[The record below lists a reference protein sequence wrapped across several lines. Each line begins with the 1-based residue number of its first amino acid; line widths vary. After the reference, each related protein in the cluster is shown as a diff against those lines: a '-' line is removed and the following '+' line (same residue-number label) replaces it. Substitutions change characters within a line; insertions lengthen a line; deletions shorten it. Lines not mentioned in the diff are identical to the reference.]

1 MNIASTPMTDDD
13 IPLSLDAAFD
23 PARCGRKATTLAE
36 LRRAGH
42 RVPDG
47 FVVPRG
53 ARVAAELLAPALA
66 RLGPGP
72 YAVRSSGVA
81 EDLVEAS
88 FAGQYE
94 TVLGAETLDEVLAGI
109 ERVIASAR
117 AAHVASY
124 RAGTDLAEDSASA
137 PLAVL
142 VQRLVTAQAAG
153 VMFSANPV
161 TGDDEVVI
169 EATRGLGDRLM
180 AGDVVGD
187 RWVERDGRLQPQADS
202 GVIDAGVAQRLIAL
216 ARRIAAERRAPQDVE
231 WALAG
236 GELHV
241 LQARP
246 ITALPI
252 KPQIEIPPGRWMKD
266 TGHFTGPMT
275 PIGASILLP
284 VYEAAV
290 ASGICR
296 EYGLPM
302 ETIRMRS
309 FGGEVY
315 TQDVELGGKHNP
327 GAPPPWWLIA
337 IVFRVVPEL
346 RRCMKLVEQAIPKL
360 EEQPRLWESQ
370 WRDECLARIQ
380 TARAVDLRAL
390 GDEALTVEL
399 QRVIDEL
406 LTPHMKI
413 HFQLTVPHIV
423 GVYELVKCCEELLGW
438 DMARTMSLLGG
449 SSVTTT
455 APDRAM
461 AAIAAQ
467 LDPAVVD
474 AAVDGGIEAVRA
486 SAVGPQ
492 LDEWLAHWGLRTIDS
507 DPGSSLIADRPELVV
522 GLLRSSRAAS
532 NEVDAR
538 RASAV
543 QEARSALRGAARER
557 FERALAYAEVV
568 YPLRED
574 NVPYTEGLPSG
585 LVRRVLDE
593 IGRRL
598 CARGALHTAGEVVYL
613 MFDELRDA
621 LGGRLRGETAAQ
633 RARRRRAERAW
644 VQAHPGPAFHGPA
657 PVPPPDMRGL
667 PAAGRRIMSAA
678 MWSMQH
684 ELAPPEARNHD
695 EGCLNGVGASPGSY
709 TGLARVIM
717 HEGELE
723 RLQPGEVLVCPTT
736 HSTWS
741 LVFARAGAL
750 VTDGGGLMA
759 HPAIIAREHGIPAV
773 LATCTATSTLRN
785 GQTVTVDGASGRVR
799 IH

>member
-1 MNIASTPMTDDD
+1 
-13 IPLSLDAAFD
+13 
-23 PARCGRKATTLAE
+23 
-36 LRRAGH
+36 
-42 RVPDG
+42 
-47 FVVPRG
+47 
-53 ARVAAELLAPALA
+53 
-66 RLGPGP
+66 
-72 YAVRSSGVA
+72 
-81 EDLVEAS
+81 
-88 FAGQYE
+88 
-94 TVLGAETLDEVLAGI
+94 
-109 ERVIASAR
+109 VIASAR

-124 RAGTDLAEDSASA
+124 RAGAGRTDDIASA
-137 PLAVL
+137 PLGVL
-142 VQRLVTAQAAG
+142 VQRLVHAEAAG
-153 VMFSANPV
+153 VVFTANPV
-161 TGDDEVVI
+161 SGDDEIVI
-169 EATRGLGDRLM
+169 ETTRGLGDRLM

-187 RWVERDGRLQPQADS
+187 RWVERDGRLHPEIDS
-202 GVIDAGVAQRLIAL
+202 GVIDVAVAQRVVAL
-216 ARRIAAERRAPQDVE
+216 ARRIASERRAPQDVE
-231 WALAG
+231 WAFEG

-246 ITALPI
+246 ITALPT

-327 GAPPPWWLIA
+327 GAPPPWWLIG

-346 RRCMKLVEQAIPKL
+346 RKCMKLIEQALPKL
-360 EEQPRLWESQ
+360 VEDPRLWEST
-370 WRDECLARIQ
+370 WRSECLARIE
-380 TARAVDLRAL
+380 ASRAVDLRAL
-390 GDEALTVEL
+390 DDDALCAEL

-406 LTPHMKI
+406 LAPHMKL
-413 HFQLTVPHIV
+413 HFRLTVPHIV
-423 GVYELVKCCEELLGW
+423 GVYELVKCCEEMLGW
-438 DMARTMSLLGG
+438 DMPRAMSLLGG
-449 SSVTTT
+449 SSTTTT

-467 LDPAVVD
+467 LDPSIAD
-474 AAVDGGIEAVRA
+474 QGIEAVRA
-486 SAVGPQ
+486 SAVGAQ
-492 LDEWLAHWGLRTIDS
+492 LDAWLEHWGLRTIDS
-507 DPGSSLIADRPELVV
+507 DPGSSLIADRPALVL

-532 NEVDAR
+532 KSIDAQ
-538 RASAV
+538 RASAIE
-543 QEARSALRGAARER
+543 EARSTLEGAARER

-585 LVRRVLDE
+585 LVRRALDE

-598 CARGALHTAGEVVYL
+598 CERGALHAADDVVYL
-613 MFDELRDA
+613 VQGELRDA
-621 LGGRLRGETAAQ
+621 LSGHLRGETAAQ

-644 VQAHPGPAFHGPA
+644 VHAHPGPAFHGPA
-657 PVPPPDMRGL
+657 PAPMPDMRGL

-684 ELAPPEARNHD
+684 ELAPPEARSHD
-695 EGCLNGVGASPGSY
+695 AGCLTGVGASPGSY
-709 TGLARVIM
+709 TGRVRVIM
-717 HEGELE
+717 HEGQLE

-773 LATCTATSTLRN
+773 LATCTATSTLRD